1 MVALVDKRHASTHCP
16 QPQTFKPKAN
26 TMANVPNFPEP
37 FYNFWRIPGDAKNLP
52 KHPWQK

>member
-52 KHPWQK
+52 KHP